1 MYRTFC
7 FHVVF
12 AAAAAGLITLTASGD
27 DLRLENA
34 LPERTA
40 IAVDLIDTQAMF
52 EKLQAA
58 GILEAGEGAS
68 AEDTR
73 EALLAQLPD
82 EVAQLIAEVIG
93 DRAPMDVLA
102 GVRLGFGAW
111 PKTGATGTLPLAGA
125 AWVHLGELAEA
136 AGKLID
142 EQLKDARQGGSA
154 QSESIGGVDVDLF
167 GKSLDGEQVYLLHR
181 SPWVLASTTQPG
193 MERMLDALND
203 EPAEALLGETEA
215 WMEAVEFMR
224 GAGGLRVALFPEVL
238 LDAYQLSPDG
248 QMIGMVR
255 PVIRDVLGR
264 HEVFAAR
271 VDAGKDGTLL
281 RLDGGSWMP
290 DGVEGLL
297 DVLENGPPNHAAV
310 RRFGGTNMVAV
321 TELHVQFGQITSV
334 VEALLRSSP
343 LLFAVQGPFKE
354 LRPTIEAFLRPLGT
368 HAVQLM
374 SVVRPVSADSMHS
387 LWVVE
392 VTDREAMADALAASL
407 GTGGFDGR
415 DFQGHQIWSMDIP
428 ALLPGIPAETM
439 AISAAG
445 GWLFIGADP
454 SVEQALRSLSE
465 RGTEAPWIKHAP
477 RVATDGDATV
487 RGMLDLQ
494 DFFGVISDIQ
504 RLQQERIRT
513 ALQES
518 DPELWE
524 ELAGDMDIDNA
535 SPLEQGMQL
544 AKKFG
549 VFGWKLTREDHGFRL
564 VGVVTAAEGD

>member
-1 MYRTFC
+1 MHQSRY
-7 FHVVF
+7 FHVVI
-12 AAAAAGLITLTASGD
+12 AAAAGFITLAAFGA

-40 IAVDLIDTQAMF
+40 IAVDLTDTQLLF

-58 GILEAGEGAS
+58 GILESGEGAS

-73 EALLAQLPD
+73 EALIAQFPD

-93 DRAPMDVLA
+93 DHDPMEVLA
-102 GVRLGFGAW
+102 GVQLGFGAW
-111 PKTGATGTLPLAGA
+111 PTSDAPGSLPLAGS
-125 AWVHLGELAEA
+125 AWVNLGDIAEA

-142 EQLKDARQGGSA
+142 EQLKDARQSGSV
-154 QSESIGGVDVDLF
+154 QSQSIGGVDVDLF
-167 GKSLDGEQVYLLHR
+167 DKGLDGEQVFLLHR
-181 SPWVLASTTQPG
+181 SPWVLASTTEPG

-203 EPAEALLGETEA
+203 EPAEGLLGETET
-215 WMEAVEFMR
+215 WMEAVELMR
-224 GAGGLRVALFPEVL
+224 GEGGLRIALFPEVL

-248 QMIGMVR
+248 QMIGMAR

-271 VDAGKDGTLL
+271 VDVGGDGNLL

-297 DVLENGPPNHAAV
+297 DVLENGPSNHDAV
-310 RRFGGTNMVAV
+310 RRFGGTNMVSV

-334 VEALLRSSP
+334 IEALLRSSP

-354 LRPTIEAFLRPLGT
+354 FRPTIEAFLRPLGT
-368 HAVQLM
+368 HAVHFM
-374 SVVRPVSADSMHS
+374 SVVRPISADSMQS

-392 VTDREAMADALAASL
+392 VTDREAMADALSASL
-407 GTGGFDGR
+407 GAGGFEGR
-415 DFQGHQIWSMDIP
+415 DFQGHQIWSMDMP

-439 AISAAG
+439 AIAAAG
-445 GWLFIGADP
+445 GWMFIGADA
-454 SVEQALRSLSE
+454 SVEQALRSLGE
-465 RGTEAPWIKHAP
+465 RGSEAPWIQQAP

-494 DFFGVISDIQ
+494 DFFGVISEIQ
-504 RLQQERIRT
+504 RMQQDRIRT
-513 ALQES
+513 TLQES

-535 SPLEQGMQL
+535 SPFEQGMQL
-544 AKKFG
+544 AKQLG
-549 VFGWKLTREDHGFRL
+549 VFGWKLTREEYGFRL
-564 VGVVTAAEGD
+564 VGVVTAADSN